1 MSDAA
6 SVALIILIAMQL
18 VLLVALAVVA
28 VIASISIVE
37 ATALTRRNLRRHRRT
52 VQTASSKIEST
63 IEEKVV
69 NPVAQF
75 ERGAAWAESF
85 AAGIARALSQRFG
98 PERPPD

>member
-6 SVALIILIAMQL
+6 SVALIVLVAIQL

-52 VQTASSKIEST
+52 VQTVSARFESVV
-63 IEEKVV
+63 EKKVV
-69 NPVAQF
+69 TPVAQF
-75 ERGAAWAESF
+75 ERGAAWAERLVQDF
-85 AAGIARALSQRFG
+85 ADSLSQRFG
-98 PERPPD
+98 RGR